1 MRQLYL
7 FSHQASKIYLTL
19 ASISPSD
26 QVLLL
31 LPKSMDTRY
40 NYHQFRLVFH
50 HSIIEHFAL
59 ELLAE
64 GYNVVVVKEQDIYS
78 CLETYDAASHE
89 VTFVSTIDTAT
100 SNELQSALEGLQI
113 TNASF
118 IEDQFFYLS
127 ALELHQWFSEQK
139 QWKMANFYIMM
150 RKRFNILME
159 NDKPHL
165 GKYSFDGENRNR
177 APKGYVNNPIKPIPI
192 DSITQQAIESI
203 ALQYPNHPNSDT
215 PFFYAVT
222 RTQALD
228 AMKHFIDHHLATFG
242 VVQDA
247 MLQGNPFMSHA
258 LLSLYMNNGLL
269 SPKEVVDH
277 VIQAYE
283 NNAAP
288 IEAVEGFIRQILG
301 WREYIRG
308 VYQEKMPE
316 YKSINHLNNHEDLPE
331 FFWTAQTP
339 MNCLHQTIQE
349 TKTNAYNHH
358 IQRLMILSNYA
369 NLIGV
374 EPVQLSNW
382 FNSMYIDSHDWVVTP
397 NVHGMG
403 LYADGGLMSTKPY
416 ISTGNYINKMSDY
429 CSTCFYDPKVK
440 EGPTACPFHSLY
452 WSFIERHRES
462 LSTNPRMSLMY
473 RPTKKNPE

>member
-1 MRQLYL
+1 MKQLYL
-7 FSHQASKIYLTL
+7 FSHQVSSIYIQRAGITT
-19 ASISPSD
+19 SD
-26 QVLLL
+26 QIILM
-31 LPKSMDTRY
+31 LPKSMDQRY
-40 NYHQFRLVFH
+40 SYHQFRLIFH
-50 HSIIEHFAL
+50 HSIVHHFA
-59 ELLAE
+59 AE
-64 GYNVVVVKEQDIYS
+64 CIADGFKVTIANEADVFS
-78 CLETYDAASHE
+78 CLRRYYIANSDVH
-89 VTFVSTIDTAT
+89 FVSTIDTAT
-100 SNELQSALEGLQI
+100 TMELQTAMEQLQLQHA
-113 TNASF
+113 TF
-118 IEDQFFYLS
+118 IEDVSFYLS
-127 ALELHQWFSEQK
+127 ALELHEWFDDHRH
-139 QWKMANFYIMM
+139 WKMANFYIMM
-150 RKRFNILME
+150 RKRFNVLM
-159 NDKPHL
+159 DKDMPHL
-165 GKYSFDGENRNR
+165 GKYSFDGDNRSR
-177 APKGYVNNPIKPIPI
+177 APKGYTNTPMPPVPI
-192 DSITQQAIESI
+192 DAITQRVIQTISTN
-203 ALQYPNHPNSDT
+203 YPNHPKSDI

-222 RTQALD
+222 RSQAQKALD
-228 AMKHFIDHHLATFG
+228 HFIHHHLATFG

-269 SPKEVVDH
+269 TPQEVVERVLD
-277 VIQAYE
+277 AYE
-283 NNAAP
+283 NHVAP
-288 IEAVEGFIRQILG
+288 IEAVEGFVRQILG

-316 YKSINHLNNHEDLPE
+316 YKTINHLNNHADLPE
-331 FFWTAQTP
+331 FFWTANTS

-374 EPVQLSNW
+374 EPTQLSEW

-429 CSTCFYDPKVK
+429 CQSCFYDPKVK

-452 WSFIERHRES
+452 WAFIERHRES

-473 RPTKKNPE
+473 RPQKKNPE

>member
-1 MRQLYL
+1 MAMKQLYL
-7 FSHQASKIYLTL
+7 FSHQASKTYLEL
-19 ASISPSD
+19 ASISTTD
-26 QVLLL
+26 QVILL
-31 LPKSMDTRY
+31 LPKSIDTKY

-50 HSIIEHFAL
+50 HSIVQHFAL
-59 ELLAE
+59 ELIAE
-64 GYNVVVVKEQDIYS
+64 GYNVVVAKERDVAA
-78 CLETYDAASHE
+78 CLDKFDAVDHE

-100 SNELQSALEGLQI
+100 SDELQEALEALHI

-127 ALELHQWFSEQK
+127 GLELHQWFSEQK

-165 GKYSFDGENRNR
+165 GKYSFDGENRKR
-177 APKGYVNNPIKPIPI
+177 APKGYVNTPATPLAI
-192 DSITQQAIESI
+192 DSTTQQIIDTI
-203 ALQYPNHPNSDT
+203 ALEYPNHPKST
-215 PFFYAVT
+215 IPFFYAVT

-228 AMKHFIDHHLATFG
+228 ALQHFIEHHLATFG

-258 LLSLYMNNGLL
+258 LLALYMNNGLL
-269 SPKEVVDH
+269 SPIEVVDR
-277 VIQAYE
+277 VLQAYE
-283 NNAAP
+283 NQTAP
-288 IEAVEGFIRQILG
+288 IEAVEGFIRQVLG

-308 VYQEKMPE
+308 VYQERMPE
-316 YKSINHLNNHEDLPE
+316 YKQLNQLNNQQDLPE
-331 FFWTAQTP
+331 FFWTAETS

-349 TKTNAYNHH
+349 TITNGYNHH

-374 EPVQLSNW
+374 EPLQVSNW

-429 CSTCFYDPKVK
+429 CSSCYYDPKVK

-452 WSFIERHRES
+452 WSFIDRHRDT
-462 LSTNPRMSLMY
+462 LSSNPRMSLMY
-473 RPTKKNPE
+473 RTQK

>member
-1 MRQLYL
+1 MKQLYL
-7 FSHQASKIYLTL
+7 FSHQVSTIYLKQAGIT
-19 ASISPSD
+19 PSD
-26 QVLLL
+26 QIVLL
-31 LPKSMDTRY
+31 LPKSMYRRY
-40 NYHQFRLVFH
+40 PYHQFRLIFH
-50 HSIIEHFAL
+50 HSIVRHFAV
-59 ELLAE
+59 ECMAE
-64 GYNVVVVKEQDIYS
+64 GYQVIVSTEIDLLS
-78 CLETYDAASHE
+78 CLRQTQQANAE
-89 VTFVSTIDTAT
+89 VLFVSTVDTAT
-100 SNELQSALEGLQI
+100 TTDVQTAIDTLHLQKVA
-113 TNASF
+113 F
-118 IEDQFFYLS
+118 MEDQFFYLS
-127 ALELHQWFSEQK
+127 ASELHDWFHENP

-150 RKRFNILME
+150 RKKFNLLMD

-165 GKYSFDGENRNR
+165 GKYSFDGENRTR
-177 APKGYVNNPIKPIPI
+177 APKGYFNTPMPPVAI
-192 DSITQQAIESI
+192 DAITEQAIAFVSHE
-203 ALQYPNHPNSDT
+203 YPDHPKSDI

-222 RTQALD
+222 RTQALQ
-228 AMKHFIDHHLATFG
+228 ALEHFTQYHLATFG

-269 SPKEVVDH
+269 TPQEVVNR
-277 VIQAYE
+277 VLEAFKQQL
-283 NNAAP
+283 AP
-288 IEAVEGFIRQILG
+288 IEAVEGFVRQIVG

-316 YKSINHLNNHEDLPE
+316 YKSINHLNNYEDLPD
-331 FFWTAQTP
+331 FFWTAETS

-374 EPVQLSNW
+374 EPIQLSNW

-429 CSTCFYDPKVK
+429 CSSCFYDPKVK

-452 WSFIERHRES
+452 WSFIERHREV

-473 RPTKKNPE
+473 RPTKKTPE